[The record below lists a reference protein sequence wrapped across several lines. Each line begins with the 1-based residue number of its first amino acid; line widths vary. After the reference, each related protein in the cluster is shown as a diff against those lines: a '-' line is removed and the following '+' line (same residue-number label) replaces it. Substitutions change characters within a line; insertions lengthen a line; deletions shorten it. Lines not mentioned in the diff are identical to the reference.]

1 MYDVSN
7 TLVIRNRRLQKMTSE
22 IILVGNELLIGKQRD
37 INGFWMV
44 NRLLEYGHEVSRLV
58 IIPDDITTIAKTVLE
73 SLSREPMFIFLSG
86 GLGPTFDDLTL
97 EGIARAFI
105 VPLVLNEEALGFIKE
120 RYTKLGKV
128 GITSTE
134 IYESRKKMAYIPEN
148 SKPLKNLNGTAPSI
162 LIETKSINKNKTKI
176 FAMPGVPSELQSAFN
191 HYVVPLLEKSDSRYL
206 QAGFIFERV
215 GESEVAADIDI
226 IQDEHPE
233 VWIKTHPRIVTGIP
247 VCVELHLTSFINS
260 PSQEEISHRSEVII
274 DIRDRIKKIVE
285 SKGGLVRSVYD

>member
-1 MYDVSN
+1 
-7 TLVIRNRRLQKMTSE
+7 MTSE

-58 IIPDDITTIAKTVLE
+58 IIPDDITTIAKTILE
-73 SLSREPMFIFLSG
+73 SLSREPMFLFISG
-86 GLGPTFDDLTL
+86 GLGPTHDDLTL
-97 EGIARAFI
+97 EGVARALA
-105 VPLVLNEEALGFIKE
+105 VQLVLNEEALDYIKE

-134 IYESRKKMAYIPEN
+134 MYESRKKMAYIPEN
-148 SKPLKNLNGTAPSI
+148 AKPLKNLNGTAPSV
-162 LIETKSINKNKTKI
+162 LIETKGLNKNKTKL

-191 HYVVPLLEKSDSRYL
+191 HYVVPLLQHSDSHYL
-206 QAGFIFERV
+206 QAGFIFEKV
-215 GESEVAADIDI
+215 GESQVAREIDV
-226 IQDEHPE
+226 IQEEHPE
-233 VWIKTHPRIVTGIP
+233 VWIKTHPRIVTGVP

-260 PSQEEISHRSEVII
+260 PSPEEITLRSDTII
-274 DIRDRIKKIVE
+274 KIRDDIKKIVE

>member
-1 MYDVSN
+1 
-7 TLVIRNRRLQKMTSE
+7 MTSE

-37 INGFWMV
+37 INGFWMI
-44 NRLLEYGHEVSRLV
+44 NRLLEYGHEVSKLV
-58 IIPDDITTIAKTVLE
+58 IIPDDITVIAKTLLE
-73 SLSREPMFIFLSG
+73 ALSREPMFIFTSG

-97 EGIARAFI
+97 QGVARALA

-120 RYTKLGKV
+120 RYTSLGKV

-191 HYVVPLLEKSDSRYL
+191 HYVVPLLQHTNSHYL
-206 QAGFIFERV
+206 QAGFIFEKV
-215 GESEVAADIDI
+215 GESQVAAEIDV
-226 IQDEHPE
+226 IQEEYPE
-233 VWIKTHPRIVTGIP
+233 VWIKTHPRIVTGVP

-260 PSQEEISHRSEVII
+260 PSPEEITLRSETII
-274 DIRDRIKKIVE
+274 KIRDDIKKIVE
-285 SKGGLVRSVYD
+285 SKGGLVRSVYE

>member
-1 MYDVSN
+1 M
-7 TLVIRNRRLQKMTSE
+7 ISE

-44 NRLLEYGHEVSRLV
+44 NRLLDYGHEVSRLV

-73 SLSREPMFIFLSG
+73 SLSREPIFLFISG
-86 GLGPTFDDLTL
+86 GLGPTHDDLTL
-97 EGIARAFI
+97 EGIARALA
-105 VPLVLNEEALGFIKE
+105 VPLILNEDAMDFIKE
-120 RYTKLGKV
+120 RYSNLKKV
-128 GITSTE
+128 GITSME
-134 IYESRKKMAYIPEN
+134 MYESRKKMAYIPEN
-148 SKPLKNLNGTAPSI
+148 GKPLKNLNGTAPSV

-191 HYVVPLLEKSDSRYL
+191 HYVVPLLQHSESHYL
-206 QAGFIFERV
+206 QAGFIFEKV
-215 GESEVAADIDI
+215 GESQVAAEIDA
-226 IQDEHPE
+226 IQEEHPE
-233 VWIKTHPRIVTGIP
+233 IWIKTHPRIVTGIP

-285 SKGGLVRSVYD
+285 SKGGFVRSVYD